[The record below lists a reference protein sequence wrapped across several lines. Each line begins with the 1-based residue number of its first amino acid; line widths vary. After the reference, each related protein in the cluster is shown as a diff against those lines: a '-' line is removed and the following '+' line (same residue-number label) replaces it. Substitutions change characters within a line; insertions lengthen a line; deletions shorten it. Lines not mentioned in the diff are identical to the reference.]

1 MNKGWTDWPVG
12 ARVVVR
18 RRLPD
23 GRYSDVLGELLA
35 TDDDGVRVRTRL
47 GDVSVPGTE
56 IAVGKVV
63 PPARPGRGRPRT
75 LPPTQPAQPEW
86 PAQPE

>member
-1 MNKGWTDWPVG
+1 MRKGWTAWPVG

-18 RRLPD
+18 RRLAD
-23 GRYSDVLGELLA
+23 GRYSDVLGELLT
-35 TDDDGVRVRTRL
+35 TDDDGVRVRTRR
-47 GDVSVPGTE
+47 GDVSVPATE

-75 LPPTQPAQPEW
+75 PPPMQPG
-86 PAQPE
+86 

>member
-1 MNKGWTDWPVG
+1 MPGWTQWPVG

-23 GRYSDVLGELLA
+23 GKFSDVLGELLA
-35 TDDDGVRVRTRL
+35 TDDDGVRVRTRT
-47 GDVSVPGTE
+47 GAEVTVTAAE

-63 PPARPGRGRPRT
+63 PPARPRRARPP
-75 LPPTQPAQPEW
+75 LEP
-86 PAQPE
+86 

>member
-1 MNKGWTDWPVG
+1 MDKGWTDWPVG

-63 PPARPGRGRPRT
+63 PPARPRRSREPES
-75 LPPTQPAQPEW
+75 PPS
-86 PAQPE
+86 

>member
-35 TDDDGVRVRTRL
+35 TDDDSVLVRTRSGRL
-47 GDVSVPGTE
+47 GPGDE

-75 LPPTQPAQPEW
+75 LPPTQPE
-86 PAQPE
+86 